1 MGKTISNSNEFLGDN
16 EMDEVKKR
24 MVLFG
29 HMLRTDLLIQVG
41 SQERTH

>member
-1 MGKTISNSNEFLGDN
+1 MGKTISESNEFLGDN
-16 EMDEVKKR
+16 EIDKVKR

-29 HMLRTDLLIQVG
+29 HMLRTESLIQVG